1 MTIKPLSLVGE
12 YHLAWSGD
20 PAFDAP
26 PAPEGDAEPSPE
38 RKEWLERFRS
48 AQRLGTKEAWQA
60 LLKPGQVPTL
70 FRMRQVP
77 QALAAKL
84 ISIARSG
91 ELDPV
96 FELHPLCF
104 RVALRGV
111 ENWAPGAELKV
122 KHATDAHHGK
132 LGQIATEDIVNAVSL
147 MVSIELGS
155 FVWQR
160 VQSPDPLS

>member
-1 MTIKPLSLVGE
+1 VIKPLSLTGE

-26 PAPEGDAEPSPE
+26 PAPEGDAEASPE
-38 RKEWLERFRS
+38 RKEWVERFKL
-48 AQRLGTKEAWQA
+48 AQRSGTKEAWQA

-70 FRMRQVP
+70 FRFRQIP
-77 QALAAKL
+77 TSLAGKM

-91 ELDPV
+91 DIDPV
-96 FELHPLCF
+96 FELHPLVF

-122 KHATDAHHGK
+122 KHATDATFGK
-132 LGQIATEDIVNAVSL
+132 LGQIATEDAVNAVSL
-147 MVSIELGS
+147 VVAIELGS
-155 FVWQR
+155 YIWQR
-160 VQSPDPLS
+160 VQAPDPLS